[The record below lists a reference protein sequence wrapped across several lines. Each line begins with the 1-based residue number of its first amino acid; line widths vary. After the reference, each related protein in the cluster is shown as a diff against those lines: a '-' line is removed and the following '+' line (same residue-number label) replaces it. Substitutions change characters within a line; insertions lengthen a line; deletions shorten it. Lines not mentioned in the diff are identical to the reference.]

1 MCLFKLSFLNIV
13 ELNHF
18 QCIIQFQST
27 NGALKTINS
36 SRLTVDPEGYLW
48 YSNVTRRDA
57 SDEFLYAC
65 SAASFFR
72 NEYKLGNRVFLQV
85 NKTND
90 IEIESPPIYGA
101 ISFEIT

>member
-1 MCLFKLSFLNIV
+1 M
-13 ELNHF
+13 
-18 QCIIQFQST
+18 FQST

-85 NKTND
+85 SLSQTTRYQPTNQPTATK
-90 IEIESPPIYGA
+90 I
-101 ISFEIT
+101 